1 MERYTKVQFPE
12 NDNRRGLGFDKP
24 VFNNSE
30 VPPEESNTAR
40 SASPSSFGHTGYT
53 GTYVWIDPEYEM
65 SFIFLSNRVFPTRD
79 NNLITKLNLRSNLL
93 QTFYDSIIE

>member
-1 MERYTKVQFPE
+1 
-12 NDNRRGLGFDKP
+12 
-24 VFNNSE
+24 
-30 VPPEESNTAR
+30 PPEESNTAR

-93 QTFYDSIIE
+93 QTFYDSVIN